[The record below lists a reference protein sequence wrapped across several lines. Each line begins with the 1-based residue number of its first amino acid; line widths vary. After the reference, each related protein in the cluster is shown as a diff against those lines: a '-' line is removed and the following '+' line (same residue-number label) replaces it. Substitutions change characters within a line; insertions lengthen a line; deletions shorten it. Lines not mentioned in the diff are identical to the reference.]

1 MNKKARIAVSGSW
14 IFDPVDLFPSYRRA
28 YANDDYI
35 RSVYEAGGLPYIF
48 PILQDGP
55 ELKEAAIQLLSQ
67 SEGLILTGGQDPF
80 FPFYGQDIQQKCGSV
95 LPERDLLDKILFE
108 TALELKLPI
117 LGICRGFQMI
127 NLLLGGELL
136 QDLSYSKKP
145 LLKHNQEERSDM
157 PFHRVA
163 FEPGNSFYEL
173 FGESVMT
180 NSCHHLAVIKAGE
193 GLSVCGRSSDG
204 VIEAVEDKSRRILGT
219 QFHPEMM
226 SASRPEMAKLF
237 RYFVQLCES

>member
-14 IFDPVDLFPSYRRA
+14 IFDPVDLFPSYRRS

-48 PILQDGP
+48 PILQAGP

-67 SEGLILTGGQDPF
+67 SEGLILTGGQDPY

-108 TALELKLPI
+108 TALELQLPVF
-117 LGICRGFQMI
+117 GICRGFQMI

-136 QDLSYSKKP
+136 QDLSYSEKP

-173 FGESVMT
+173 WGDSVMT
-180 NSCHHLAVIKAGE
+180 NSFHHLAVIKAGE
-193 GLSVCGRSSDG
+193 GLRICGCTSDG

-226 SASRPEMAKLF
+226 SASCPEMAKLF